1 MNSGPVIK
9 FLDLQAAHGPIKSD
23 LMAAAERVIR
33 SGHYIGG
40 PEVEAFEQAFAGYCG
55 VPHCKGVAN
64 GLDAL
69 RLALLAHGI
78 GPGDE
83 VLVPAHTFIA
93 TWLAVSAVGAIPVP
107 VDVDDASMNM
117 DCAAASRAVSSKTRA
132 VLIVHLYGRPSK
144 IDVFGELCSERGL
157 ILIEDAAQAHGASYG
172 GIRVGGHGNTTTW
185 SFYPGKNLGALG
197 DAGAVSTPD
206 AGVARKVATLG
217 NYGSPKKYH
226 HDVEGLNSRLDPIHA
241 AFLLEKLSLLDRWN
255 DHRRAV
261 AELYLTNIH
270 NPRIRLP
277 LADDD
282 CRSSWHLFVVRTRDR
297 AALQAHL
304 TANGVE
310 SLVHYPIP
318 PHLQPAYRHLGF
330 QEDAFPVASRICREV
345 LSLPMGPHVTAADAH
360 RVVDVVNA
368 FA

>member
-1 MNSGPVIK
+1 MNSEPVIR
-9 FLDLQAAHGPIKSD
+9 FLDLQAAHGPLEGD

-40 PEVEAFEQAFAGYCG
+40 PEVEAFERAFAGYCG
-55 VPHCKGVAN
+55 VHHCKGVAN

-69 RLALLAHGI
+69 RLALLAHGV

-93 TWLAVSAVGAIPVP
+93 TWLAVSAVGAVPVP
-107 VDVDDASMNM
+107 VEADDASMNM
-117 DCAAASRAVSSKTRA
+117 DWVAAGRAVGPKTKA
-132 VLIVHLYGRPSK
+132 VLIVHLYGRPSR
-144 IDVFGELCSERGL
+144 IDAFARLCRDHGL
-157 ILIEDAAQAHGASYG
+157 VLIEDAAQAHGASYAG
-172 GIRVGGHGNTTTW
+172 VRVGAHGNTTTW

-197 DAGAVSTPD
+197 DAGAVSSPD
-206 AGVARKVATLG
+206 ADIASKVAILG
-217 NYGSPKKYH
+217 NYGSPRKYH
-226 HDVEGLNSRLDPIHA
+226 HDVEGVNSRLDPIQA
-241 AFLLEKLSLLDRWN
+241 AFLLEKLSRLDRWN
-255 DHRRAV
+255 DHRREV
-261 AELYLTNIH
+261 AELYLANID
-270 NPRIRLP
+270 NPRVRLP
-277 LADDD
+277 LADDE
-282 CRSSWHLFVVRTRDR
+282 CRSSWHLFVVRTPDR
-297 AALQAHL
+297 EALQAHL

-330 QEDAFPVASRICREV
+330 PEEAFPVASRICREV
-345 LSLPMGPHVTAADAH
+345 LSLPIGPHLTAADAR